1 MKTVIVSLCSLA
13 FALTFTR
20 TAAAADLGDPA
31 APLQIAEWVKG
42 GPVDLAAGKGKQIYV
57 VEFWATWCPPCRTS
71 IPHLTELQKKFQDV
85 VFVGISDEEVP
96 VVKKFVTRMGDK
108 MAYTVA
114 VDKNSQTGKAY
125 MEAYGI
131 KGIPHAFIVDK
142 AGRIIWNGHPMEGLA
157 AALTDVVANKFDLA
171 REKKRAAARS
181 KLQDFYELAG
191 SGAEDDELKAAAT
204 ELEALDKAVGGII
217 PGEPFSADE
226 ALKQIKFQKAVG
238 AYQRAVLRN
247 KPEAELEP
255 LAQKIQQVAPT
266 NFNLAEFKETLLLNT
281 TMRDYYKI
289 VTGNGDTNQLAALT
303 RQLSE
308 TRSKNGDMLNNFAW
322 ALLTSE
328 EVKIRDVILATKLA
342 KAAVS
347 ATGEKQVAELDTY
360 ARALFDSGQPAE
372 AVVWQKKAVA
382 IAGTDEQRQELTAA
396 LKKYEEAARTKPPSG
411 KR

>member
-1 MKTVIVSLCSLA
+1 MKTAIVSLCSLTA
-13 FALTFTR
+13 ALTFTR
-20 TAAAADLGDPA
+20 TAAAAELGDPA
-31 APLQIAEWVKG
+31 APLQITEWVKG

-57 VEFWATWCPPCRTS
+57 VEFWATWCPPCRAS
-71 IPHLTELQKKFQDV
+71 IPHLTGLQKKFKDV

-96 VVKKFVTRMGDK
+96 VVKKFAAQMGDK

-114 VDKNSQTGKAY
+114 VDKNGQTGKAY

-142 AGRIIWNGHPMEGLA
+142 AGCIVWNGHPMEGLA
-157 AALTDVVANKFDLA
+157 TALTDVVADKFDLA
-171 REKKRAAARS
+171 REKKRAAARA

-191 SGAEDDELKAAAT
+191 SGAEDAELKAAAT
-204 ELEALDKAVGGII
+204 ELEALDKAVGGIV
-217 PGEPFSADE
+217 PGEPFSAT
-226 ALKQIKFQKAVG
+226 AVLKQVEFQKAVG

-247 KPEAELEP
+247 KTEDELEP
-255 LAQKIQQVAPT
+255 LAEKVQQVAPT
-266 NFNLAEFKETLLLNT
+266 NFNLAEFKETLVLNK

-308 TRSKNGDMLNNFAW
+308 TRTRNGDMLNNFAW

-328 EVKIRDVILATKLA
+328 DVKTRDVVLATKLA
-342 KAAVS
+342 RAAVS
-347 ATGEKQVAELDTY
+347 ATGEKHAAELDTY

-372 AVVWQKKAVA
+372 AVLWQKKAVA
-382 IAGTDEQRQELTAA
+382 SAETDEQRQELAA
-396 LKKYEEAARTKPPSG
+396 TLKKFEEAARTKPPSA
-411 KR
+411 KH